1 MAAVFYN
8 HWLNPK
14 SDLGGHFN
22 ANICLQSGRK
32 VQTAVQNE
40 KFYIEYASVNVGEKF
55 KRVFKMANLTLNMHQ
70 SN

>member
-8 HWLNPK
+8 HWHNPK

-22 ANICLQSGRK
+22 ANISLQSGRK
-32 VQTAVQNE
+32 VQTGIQNE
-40 KFYIEYASVNVGEKF
+40 KFHIEYASVNVVEKF
-55 KRVFKMANLTLNMHQ
+55 KRVFKMANLTLIMHQ